1 MAMTL
6 KDFKSPQHK
15 VFAIMIAGRGKWKA
29 KHHEVKKAL
38 KRADN
43 QIRAVTNSRENWRN
57 RAREAERQL
66 RSVRADL
73 KKTSLRNRR
82 ASPTTQETGEP

>member
-1 MAMTL
+1 MTL

-15 VFAIMIAGRGKWKA
+15 VFAIVIAGRDKWKA
-29 KHHEVKKAL
+29 KHHELKKAL

-43 QIRAVTNSRENWRN
+43 QIRAVTKSRENWRN

-66 RSVRADL
+66 RRVQAGQ
-73 KKTSLRNRR
+73 KKTSLPKRT
-82 ASPTTQETGEP
+82 ASPTTKEAGEP